1 MQAASPNIMTE
12 ILPSYPGYV
21 WKKHDGNV
29 SLDWAPIPSIYSP
42 PVLHQ
47 DLVKGFVP
55 VHVPVPMGII
65 IGHQGH
71 HFKTI
76 THKSGCLY
84 IYYNQDYI
92 EIWGTQ
98 DAVNRATHE
107 LLQHLFSIYQKWKEH
122 STEAKS
128 DHIQFWK

>member
-21 WKKHDGNV
+21 WRKHYDNV
-29 SLDWAPIPSIYSP
+29 TLDWAPIPSIYSP

-47 DLVKGFVP
+47 GLVKGFVP
-55 VHVPVPMGII
+55 VHVPVPIGVI

-84 IYYNQDYI
+84 IYYNQDCI
-92 EIWGTQ
+92 EIWGSQ

-107 LLQHLFSIYQKWKEH
+107 LLQHFFSIYQKWKAC

-128 DHIQFWK
+128 GHIQF